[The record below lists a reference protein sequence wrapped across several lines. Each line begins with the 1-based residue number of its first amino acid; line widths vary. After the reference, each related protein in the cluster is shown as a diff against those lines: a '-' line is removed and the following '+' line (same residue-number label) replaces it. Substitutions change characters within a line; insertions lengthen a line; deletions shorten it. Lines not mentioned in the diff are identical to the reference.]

1 MRTVYRRLRLFLG
14 PVRLAFLG
22 ACSMNSSEIVHGPN
36 LRQAALIT
44 VVGYLLGFGVPFVS
58 FYVLPKI
65 FVVNSAAQTSQNI
78 LANQGLFVAAIFA
91 MLLNFIGD
99 VLAAWGLYVLLRPVN
114 SSISMLA
121 AWFRVVYATIGIAAL
136 LNLVTAYGLLTR
148 PDYLMVFGRGQLDA
162 QVQLAV
168 DSFNFQFA
176 FGLTVFGVYVVIL
189 GLLVIK
195 SGYIPTWLGVVLVI
209 DGAGVDHH
217 GSGPLS
223 SPTGQSGVPHR
234 HVIRGTAPPGLAY
247 RLGHKAERTES
258 GCHGP
263 TGIVRHGMTENDHLL
278 GRVPMEE

>member
-209 DGAGVDHH
+209 DGAGWIVMEA
-217 GSGPLS
+217 GPYLLPQVNLGFLIVTS
-223 SPTGQSGVPHR
+223 FGELLLLAWLIGWGTRLKEPNQDA
-234 HVIRGTAPPGLAY
+234 TAPPGSSDTA
-247 RLGHKAERTES
+247 
-258 GCHGP
+258 
-263 TGIVRHGMTENDHLL
+263 
-278 GRVPMEE
+278 

>member
-1 MRTVYRRLRLFLG
+1 MRAVHRRLRLFLR
-14 PVRLAFLG
+14 PVWLGYPLG
-22 ACSMNSSEIVHGPN
+22 AKHELQRNVHGPT
-36 LRQAALIT
+36 LGQAALMT

-58 FYVLPKI
+58 FYVLPKL
-65 FVVNSAAQTSQNI
+65 FVANNAAQTSQNI

-148 PDYLMVFGRGQLDA
+148 PDYLTVFGRGQLDA

-176 FGLTVFGVYVVIL
+176 FGLIVFGVYFVIL
-189 GLLVIK
+189 GLLVVK
-195 SGYIPTWLGVVLVI
+195 SGYIPKWLGVVLVI
-209 DGAGVDHH
+209 DGAGWILTEAVPYLLPQANLGFLIVTSFGELVLLAWLVGWGRRLKEPIPEATVPP
-217 GSGPLS
+217 GSRD
-223 SPTGQSGVPHR
+223 TM
-234 HVIRGTAPPGLAY
+234 APP
-247 RLGHKAERTES
+247 S
-258 GCHGP
+258 
-263 TGIVRHGMTENDHLL
+263 
-278 GRVPMEE
+278 

>member
-1 MRTVYRRLRLFLG
+1 
-14 PVRLAFLG
+14 
-22 ACSMNSSEIVHGPN
+22 
-36 LRQAALIT
+36 
-44 VVGYLLGFGVPFVS
+44 
-58 FYVLPKI
+58 
-65 FVVNSAAQTSQNI
+65 VNSAAQTSQNI

-195 SGYIPTWLGVVLVI
+195 SGYIPTWL
-209 DGAGVDHH
+209 
-217 GSGPLS
+217 
-223 SPTGQSGVPHR
+223 
-234 HVIRGTAPPGLAY
+234 
-247 RLGHKAERTES
+247 
-258 GCHGP
+258 
-263 TGIVRHGMTENDHLL
+263 
-278 GRVPMEE
+278 